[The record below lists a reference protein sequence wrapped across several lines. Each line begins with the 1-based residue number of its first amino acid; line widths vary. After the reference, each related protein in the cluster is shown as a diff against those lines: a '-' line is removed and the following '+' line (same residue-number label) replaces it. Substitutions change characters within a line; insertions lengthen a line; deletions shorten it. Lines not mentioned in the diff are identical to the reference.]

1 LPRPNA
7 IWHSNII
14 RILII
19 NRVSSLVIN
28 KLRGNAIGNKTS
40 LHGRIAERLGVGILS
55 GKILPGEVLPNEA
68 ALGASFN
75 VSRTAVREAIKV
87 LTSKG
92 LVEVRRKTGTRIR
105 PKHDW
110 HALDPDVVA
119 WQFSGD
125 VLPPA
130 ITDLLEL
137 REIIEPICARLAA
150 ERATTEDVNHIETA
164 FQQMENAIGKTSASV
179 EADLS
184 FHLAILEATH
194 NAFMRPFG
202 ALIQAALRASF
213 RQTNADPTAYQRSL
227 SKHKAVL
234 AAIKS
239 KTPLAAETAMLSVLH
254 GARYDLQHAPVIP
267 KRKSAL
273 KPLKQKAATTG

>member
-1 LPRPNA
+1 
-7 IWHSNII
+7 
-14 RILII
+14 
-19 NRVSSLVIN
+19 VSTVVFN
-28 KLRGNAIGNKTS
+28 KIRGNAIGNKTS
-40 LHGRIAERLGVGILS
+40 LHGRIAERLGVSILS
-55 GKILPGEVLPNEA
+55 GELLPGQVLPNEA

-119 WQFSGD
+119 WQFSGNG
-125 VLPPA
+125 LPPA

-150 ERATTEDVNHIETA
+150 ERATFEDVSKIETA
-164 FQQMENAIGKTSASV
+164 YNRMESAIGKTSASV
-179 EADLS
+179 EADLA

-227 SKHKAVL
+227 SKHQAVL
-234 AAIKS
+234 SAIKS
-239 KTPLAAETAMLSVLH
+239 NTPTAAEAAMLSVLH
-254 GARYDLQHAPVIP
+254 GARHDIEHPP
-267 KRKSAL
+267 AL
-273 KPLKQKAATTG
+273 KNKNGKKPLKRGAPTRT

>member
-1 LPRPNA
+1 LYPYNQG
-7 IWHSNII
+7 
-14 RILII
+14 
-19 NRVSSLVIN
+19 VSSLVIN
-28 KLRGNAIGNKTS
+28 KLRGSAIGNKTS
-40 LHGRIAERLGVGILS
+40 LHGRIAERLGVSILS

-105 PKHDW
+105 PRHDW

-125 VLPPA
+125 GLPPA

-137 REIIEPICARLAA
+137 REIVEPICARLAA
-150 ERATTEDVNHIETA
+150 ERATPEEAARIEIA
-164 FQQMENAIGKTSASV
+164 FNQMERAIGKTSASV

-227 SKHKAVL
+227 SKHRAVL

-239 KTPLAAETAMLSVLH
+239 NTPAAAETAMLSVLH
-254 GARYDLQHAPVIP
+254 GARHDIQHSPAPKNKDG
-267 KRKSAL
+267 KRSANKARGSIT
-273 KPLKQKAATTG
+273 KPSVTPA